1 MGQTRILPGFQS
13 ESPGIKLGAC
23 CLPGL
28 QNHTLQKSESLF
40 SFSFPFNLFIFSC
53 FYHHFFAHAQTSRFY
68 SPTCLGSPQSLWC
81 YCPGFSSPFV
91 LHVHLQAH
99 SELNQNMEL
108 ENKKKKKQP
117 CVIPVFWNSR
127 WRSIDCAW
135 NLENGDYQ
143 KLLLDSLFV
152 LAKEKEMEVRLP

>member
-13 ESPGIKLGAC
+13 ERPGIKLGAC

-108 ENKKKKKQP
+108 ENKKKKTTL
-117 CVIPVFWNSR
+117 CDSGF
-127 WRSIDCAW
+127 
-135 NLENGDYQ
+135 L
-143 KLLLDSLFV
+143 KLQM
-152 LAKEKEMEVRLP
+152 KKYRLCLKSGKWWLPKAAVGQLVCSC